1 MDGLSEGSHKVIIKH
16 PWNCSEFTPIF
27 SQGPPTPPMPLVPVP
42 FRSPSRSSGPCGHRC
57 LDVLFSFQIHF
68 HRGKKDQLNEGS
80 SSSWEEFL
88 NLKCTLQRGFLDLLV
103 TFHIN
108 APPSALQAPSPPA
121 WFSVNAKCWLGA
133 WRSQHLRQ
141 NWVGL
146 FRVPQSTISETCWR
160 GTAMM
165 IFGRPHWSSGLFQF
179 INLKVKLG
187 RCPKNQH
194 VVQLLRMVLYIPLNL
209 WLMVNMMALSRVPPR
224 FVSPPT
230 ALHWNRPRKNWPSH
244 PLRKR
249 PPFFWWSL
257 YNHPHNWRML
267 LYVEKETISWSSSV
281 HRTVAS
287 IFSLEN
293 VKLSIGQ
300 TSELVQYGI
309 FSSVIYVIHK
319 THRAQCCLTRRSIAI
334 WRRQTTRQTSES
346 ATTSWTTTDQ
356 VPMLLSSKKLP
367 QRRGRLRVPNWLH
380 KRGLIWCIQYF
391 KHVRLKTNTCWW
403 LQSIDLKRNLVKIYY
418 LIQYFSNKQTPPKYI
433 CSLLHHII
441 YNLCK
446 N

>member
-88 NLKCTLQRGFLDLLV
+88 NLKCTLQWGFLDLLV

-146 FRVPQSTISETCWR
+146 FRVPKSTISETCWR

-165 IFGRPHWSSGLFQF
+165 IFGHTWPSGLFQF
-179 INLKVKLG
+179 INLKVKRWKMSEKPTCCAALENG
-187 RCPKNQH
+187 AIYPTKPVTHGEHHGTEQGSRCFN
-194 VVQLLRMVLYIPLNL
+194 
-209 WLMVNMMALSRVPPR
+209 APR
-224 FVSPPT
+224 FVSC
-230 ALHWNRPRKNWPSH
+230 
-244 PLRKR
+244 
-249 PPFFWWSL
+249 
-257 YNHPHNWRML
+257 PHNTPL
-267 LYVEKETISWSSSV
+267 KP
-281 HRTVAS
+281 A
-287 IFSLEN
+287 
-293 VKLSIGQ
+293 K
-300 TSELVQYGI
+300 
-309 FSSVIYVIHK
+309 
-319 THRAQCCLTRRSIAI
+319 
-334 WRRQTTRQTSES
+334 
-346 ATTSWTTTDQ
+346 
-356 VPMLLSSKKLP
+356 KKLT
-367 QRRGRLRVPNWLH
+367 L
-380 KRGLIWCIQYF
+380 
-391 KHVRLKTNTCWW
+391 T
-403 LQSIDLKRNLVKIYY
+403 SA
-418 LIQYFSNKQTPPKYI
+418 
-433 CSLLHHII
+433 
-441 YNLCK
+441 
-446 N
+446 